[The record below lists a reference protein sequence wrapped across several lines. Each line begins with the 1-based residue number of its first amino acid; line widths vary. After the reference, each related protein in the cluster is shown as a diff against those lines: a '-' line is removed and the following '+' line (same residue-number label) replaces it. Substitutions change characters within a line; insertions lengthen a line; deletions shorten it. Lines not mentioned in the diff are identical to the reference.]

1 MVTSRK
7 LRKALSKTA
16 AVVIAVV
23 VVIVA
28 VAAGFMILQPPR
40 VPGTTTSP
48 TTTPTTTTPTTTPAP
63 QFKLATILPGSIQ
76 DADFNTLGYLGT
88 LHIKEKYGID
98 VAYSEGVSVADAERV
113 ASEYI
118 SLGYNIIFF
127 HGGQFVSVGQKVASE
142 HPDVVVIITGYG
154 RIQNLPPNVWQLDP
168 AFHKGFYVLGAIAA
182 NVTKTGVI
190 CYVSGVQLPFTI
202 SEVNAV
208 LQALRDLRKNVTF
221 IPVWTGDFNDP
232 VKAKTVTANL
242 IDQGCDVV
250 MSSLNLANYGLFE
263 AIKEA
268 NTTKGLYVL
277 ATTKYTDKS
286 SMLPKNLI
294 TSYIY
299 DYGVALEYIV
309 GQILKGV
316 KTGYYEIEFG
326 RASYIKFPLKFV
338 PSEVN
343 EWAMK
348 LQNMVATGQVTVV
361 FNTTKP

>member
-28 VAAGFMILQPPR
+28 VAAGFMILQPPM

-202 SEVNAV
+202 
-208 LQALRDLRKNVTF
+208 
-221 IPVWTGDFNDP
+221 
-232 VKAKTVTANL
+232 
-242 IDQGCDVV
+242 
-250 MSSLNLANYGLFE
+250 
-263 AIKEA
+263 
-268 NTTKGLYVL
+268 
-277 ATTKYTDKS
+277 
-286 SMLPKNLI
+286 
-294 TSYIY
+294 
-299 DYGVALEYIV
+299 
-309 GQILKGV
+309 
-316 KTGYYEIEFG
+316 
-326 RASYIKFPLKFV
+326 
-338 PSEVN
+338 
-343 EWAMK
+343 
-348 LQNMVATGQVTVV
+348 
-361 FNTTKP
+361 

>member
-1 MVTSRK
+1 MMSSRK
-7 LRKALSKTA
+7 LRRALSKTA
-16 AVVIAVV
+16 ALMIVV
-23 VVIVA
+23 VVVVAA
-28 VAAGFMILQPPR
+28 VAAGFIISQQPRAPE
-40 VPGTTTSP
+40 
-48 TTTPTTTTPTTTPAP
+48 TTTTTTTTPAP

-127 HGGQFVSVGQKVASE
+127 HGGQYVSVGQKVARD

-154 RIQNLPPNVWQLDP
+154 RIENLPPNVWQLDP

-190 CYVSGVQLPFTI
+190 CYVSGIQLPFTV
-202 SEVNAV
+202 SEVNAII
-208 LQALRDLRKNVTF
+208 QALRDLGKNVTF

-232 VKAKTVTANL
+232 VKAKTVTASL

-268 NTTKGLYVL
+268 NATKGLYVL

-286 SMLPKNLI
+286 SMLPNNLI

-309 GQILKGV
+309 GQIFKGV

-326 RASYIKFPLKFV
+326 KASYIKFPLKFV

-343 EWAMK
+343 EWALK